1 MKIAVIG
8 ATGGVGEQIVR
19 QALEQGHS
27 VKAFSRNPAKL
38 SLQHPNLELVKG
50 DAIYLADIEQAI
62 KGSDAVICTLGAP
75 ASDKSN
81 IRTEGTKNIIQAMQS
96 QAVQRLLCLS
106 SLGFGDSRP
115 MLPFVLKYIIM
126 PFILKNVMADH
137 ESQEAVIKQS
147 NLDWTIVRPGSL
159 TNAPATG
166 TYRYGFSYDDK
177 NLQIKKI
184 ARADVA
190 SFMLKQL
197 QDDTYS
203 RKTVGISM

>member
-166 TYRYGFSYDDK
+166 AYRYGFSYDDK